1 MSSFSTA
8 ATVTASSS
16 PSLPEAKSLPVGTR
30 VDRYEIVRPLGI
42 GGSADVYEAEHLDLG
57 RRVALKI
64 VRCGAHETDETLA
77 RFRREARTSG
87 SLRHPNIA
95 DVFDVGYT
103 EDGSPYLVMELLNG
117 ESLGA
122 WITRGPLSIDA
133 AVEVGTQ
140 LADAL
145 AFVHMNGILHRDVK
159 PDNIVMH
166 QERGR
171 TVAKLV
177 DFGISKPVMD
187 GPADRGI
194 TREGLVVGTPHY
206 MAPEY
211 LAGSRADEGSDT
223 YSAGVVLYEALAG
236 RTPFD
241 EVNMTALVASIL
253 RDDVPSLARL
263 RPDCP
268 ALLVALVERA
278 INRDLTKR
286 FSSAAELG
294 KALRSAAA
302 ELGLAHG
309 HAALGQA
316 RVSDPSGVVWTHT
329 GSNTTG
335 RPISTAS
342 RPRERSRR
350 RAHATWA
357 LGAAA
362 TVLVVASGAWMIGLG
377 AQRMSTADAQP
388 QDAAKVAPVVL
399 ATNAAKLDRAPTETV
414 ALTQAAAPA
423 EVMAPTPADPMPITP
438 TARTRSRS
446 SADTAVVSRPAVAAG
461 PTGVAAAPVREARAS
476 ADPAAARALTRRA
489 LSAYA
494 TGQFPR
500 ALALYREAVRHD
512 PSAADAWRGLGAVST
527 HMGQPVDA
535 RRAFRKY
542 LELAPGAPDAGR
554 VRAAMAGLPR

>member
-1 MSSFSTA
+1 M
-8 ATVTASSS
+8 
-16 PSLPEAKSLPVGTR
+16 R

-103 EDGSPYLVMELLNG
+103 DDGSPYLVMELLNG

-122 WITRGPLSIDA
+122 WIARGPLSIEA

-145 AFVHMNGILHRDVK
+145 AFVHMSGILHRDVK

-187 GPADRGI
+187 GPAERGI

-211 LAGSRADEGSDT
+211 LAGGRADGGTDT
-223 YSAGVVLYEALAG
+223 YSAGVVLYEAIAG
-236 RTPFD
+236 RPPFD

-253 RDDVPSLARL
+253 RDEAPSLAKL

-268 ALLVALVERA
+268 ASLVALVERA
-278 INRDLTKR
+278 IGRDVSKR
-286 FSSAAELG
+286 FSGAAELAE
-294 KALRSAAA
+294 ALRSAGA
-302 ELGLAHG
+302 ELGLELG
-309 HAALGQA
+309 HAALGEA
-316 RVSDPSGVVWTHT
+316 RVADPSGVVRTHT
-329 GSNTTG
+329 GSSPTTE
-335 RPISTAS
+335 RPISTPV
-342 RPRERSRR
+342 RPREPSRGR
-350 RAHATWA
+350 GHAVWTM
-357 LGAAA
+357 GAAA
-362 TVLVVASGAWMIGLG
+362 AVLIVASGAWMLGLG

-388 QDAAKVAPVVL
+388 QDAAKVAPVAF
-399 ATNAAKLDRAPTETV
+399 ATNAVKLDHASTEAVAPIAAVAPTDTAALV
-414 ALTQAAAPA
+414 ATDRTTTARAHSRSSVDTAVVPRALAAQPAPVAAAPA
-423 EVMAPTPADPMPITP
+423 
-438 TARTRSRS
+438 
-446 SADTAVVSRPAVAAG
+446 
-461 PTGVAAAPVREARAS
+461 REARAGTE
-476 ADPAAARALTRRA
+476 AAAAAAARALTRRA

-494 TGQFPR
+494 SGQFPR
-500 ALALYREAVRHD
+500 ALALYREAVRQD
-512 PSAADAWRGLGAVST
+512 PNAADAWRGLGAVST

-542 LELAPGAPDAGR
+542 LELAPRAPDAGR
-554 VRAAMAGLPR
+554 VRAALAGLPR

>member
-1 MSSFSTA
+1 MSSFATA
-8 ATVTASSS
+8 ATVTPTSSS
-16 PSLPEAKSLPVGTR
+16 SLAEAKSLRAGAR

-57 RRVALKI
+57 RRVALKV

-122 WITRGPLSIDA
+122 WITRGPLSFDA

-145 AFVHMNGILHRDVK
+145 SFVHTNGILHRDVK

-187 GPADRGI
+187 GPAERGI

-211 LAGSRADEGSDT
+211 LAGGRADHGTDT
-223 YSAGVVLYEALAG
+223 YSAGVVMYEALAG
-236 RTPFD
+236 RPPFD

-253 RDDVPSLARL
+253 RDEAPSLSKL

-268 ALLVALVERA
+268 ASLVALVERA
-278 INRDLTKR
+278 ISRDVSKR
-286 FSSAAELG
+286 FGGAAELAQ
-294 KALRSAAA
+294 ALRDVGA

-316 RVSDPSGVVWTHT
+316 RVSDPSGVVWTHA
-329 GSNTTG
+329 GSPTTE

-342 RPRERSRR
+342 RPHERSRR
-350 RAHATWA
+350 RGHATWA

-362 TVLVVASGAWMIGLG
+362 TVLVVASGAWMVGLG

-388 QDAAKVAPVVL
+388 QDAAKVAPVVS
-399 ATNAAKLDRAPTETV
+399 ATNAAKLDRAPSQTV

-423 EVMAPTPADPMPITP
+423 YLVAPIPANPMPITP

-446 SADTAVVSRPAVAAG
+446 SADTAVVSRAAVAE
-461 PTGVAAAPVREARAS
+461 PTGAAAAPVREARAGAS
-476 ADPAAARALTRRA
+476 SAAARALTRRA

-500 ALALYREAVRHD
+500 ALALYREAVRQD
-512 PSAADAWRGLGAVST
+512 PTTADAWRGLGAVST

-542 LELAPGAPDAGR
+542 LELAPHAPDAGR
-554 VRAAMAGLPR
+554 VRAALAGLPR

>member
-1 MSSFSTA
+1 MSSFATA
-8 ATVTASSS
+8 ATVTPNASSS
-16 PSLPEAKSLPVGTR
+16 LAGVKALRAGMR

-122 WITRGPLSIDA
+122 WITRGALSVAA

-145 AFVHMNGILHRDVK
+145 AFVHTSGILHRDVK

-177 DFGISKPVMD
+177 DFGISKPAME
-187 GPADRGI
+187 GPAERGI

-211 LAGSRADEGSDT
+211 LAGGRADAGTDT

-236 RTPFD
+236 RPPFD
-241 EVNMTALVASIL
+241 ELNMTALVASIL
-253 RDDVPSLARL
+253 RDEAPSLAKL

-268 ALLVALVERA
+268 ASLVALVERA
-278 INRDLTKR
+278 IARDVSKR
-286 FSSAAELG
+286 FSGAAELAE
-294 KALRSAAA
+294 ALRSTGA
-302 ELGLAHG
+302 ELGLELG

-316 RVSDPSGVVWTHT
+316 RVADPSGLVRTHT
-329 GSNTTG
+329 GSPTTE

-342 RPRERSRR
+342 RPREPRR
-350 RAHATWA
+350 GRGHVVWTM
-357 LGAAA
+357 GAAA
-362 TVLVVASGAWMIGLG
+362 AVLVVGSGAWMLGLG
-377 AQRMSTADAQP
+377 ARRMSTADAQT
-388 QDAAKVAPVVL
+388 QDAAKVAPVLVF
-399 ATNAAKLDRAPTETV
+399 ATAAVKLDRAATEAV
-414 ALTQAAAPA
+414 APIEAMALVAPG
-423 EVMAPTPADPMPITP
+423 PTPTTP
-438 TARTRSRS
+438 TARPRSRS
-446 SADTAVVSRPAVAAG
+446 SVDTAVASREAAG
-461 PTGVAAAPVREARAS
+461 ESTPATAPTAREARAGTDS
-476 ADPAAARALTRRA
+476 AAARALTRRA

-500 ALALYREAVRHD
+500 ALALYREAVRQD
-512 PSAADAWRGLGAVST
+512 LNAADAWRGLGAVST

-542 LELAPGAPDAGR
+542 LELAPRAPDAGR